1 MRARSTFRRSFAT
14 LSSQAVR
21 GVQAKERNVAVLLHG
36 LLGSK
41 GNLQTFAKK
50 LSVALPMW
58 TIHLVDLRG
67 HGDSARLDLVEGANT
82 LARCCEDLDEL
93 FASLR
98 IRPSVVAG
106 HSFGG
111 KVALQYATTCNR
123 PLQVWTL
130 DSWPGTMGSSDTD
143 QVLRA
148 LRNTALPIQKK
159 TDLVPFLES
168 QGISKQIGMWMTT
181 NLAESRPGKPICPK
195 LRHCLGLRWT
205 TILDSYMQVLGSS
218 GGSIWTLWRSC
229 SPTIRAPID
238 QRHG

>member
-36 LLGSK
+36 LRGSQ

-130 DSWPGTMGSSDTD
+130 DSWPGTMGLSDTD
-143 QVLRA
+143 HVLRA

-195 LRHCLGLRWT
+195 LRHCLGCVGRPYWIHT
-205 TILDSYMQVLGSS
+205 CRCWVRVEVRFGRC
-218 GGSIWTLWRSC
+218 GGAVRRL
-229 SPTIRAPID
+229 
-238 QRHG
+238 